1 VVYIVP
7 AGDWRAGLQT
17 MADKLGAQTTVL
29 RSREGVTGDGRVAE
43 VLVRRVPDDQQF
55 LDLRVVCLVWVS
67 AGM

>member
-1 VVYIVP
+1 
-7 AGDWRAGLQT
+7 

-55 LDLRVVCLVWVS
+55 LDLRVVCFELSTHPLSGGTCCFV
-67 AGM
+67 